1 MENKNE
7 TNHSQSRKR
16 ETVNR
21 FFTKEG
27 KPIRVLSTSLGIAL
41 MANALIGLA
50 PSAHSA
56 AVATNTAS
64 AEEPALVE
72 WSTEAVKAYYDPAV
86 DWNIPVLLA
95 ESAGEGSGSA
105 SGGGGTG
112 GASGS
117 GGSGG
122 TTIIHSGGGFGW
134 DDLLLYHLI
143 FNRGNSYSSGVWH
156 NSHNSYYQG
165 SRTAYKPN
173 SYDSDKFQNKAV
185 VGSAVRPKTSN
196 KSGSITRRSTSSS
209 PGGIGGKSSGMS
221 SSGSGSSFSSS
232 GSSHKSSGGFGG

>member
-1 MENKNE
+1 MENKKE
-7 TNHSQSRKR
+7 TNHSPGHKR
-16 ETVNR
+16 EAANL

-50 PSAHSA
+50 PSAHA
-56 AVATNTAS
+56 ATETTKASS

-72 WSTEAVKAYYDPAV
+72 WSTDAVKAYYDPAV
-86 DWNIPVLLA
+86 DWNIPILLA
-95 ESAGEGSGSA
+95 ESAGEESA
-105 SGGGGTG
+105 SGGSGTVG
-112 GASGS
+112 SGSS

-143 FNRGNSYSSGVWH
+143 FNRGNSYSSGAWH
-156 NSHNSYYQG
+156 NTHNSYYQG
-165 SRTAYKPN
+165 NRTAYKPN
-173 SYDSDKFQNKAV
+173 SYDSDIFQNKAV